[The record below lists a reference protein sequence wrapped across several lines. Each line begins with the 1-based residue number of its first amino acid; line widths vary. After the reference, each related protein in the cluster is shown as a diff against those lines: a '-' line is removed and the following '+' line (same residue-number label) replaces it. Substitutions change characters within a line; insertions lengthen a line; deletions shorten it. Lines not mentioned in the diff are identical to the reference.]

1 MRDREPSN
9 LSQESRDRVLLYW
22 SDELDSEERLEV
34 EAELGV
40 SPELTAYLREL
51 NDLGAAASASASPGM
66 PRAGLIGDVL
76 ANFEAGSNPEETVVI
91 PARFGSRWA
100 IVGAVAAVFL
110 VGVLVASRL
119 LPVLG
124 GGGSERG
131 ASVVTA
137 WDAEL
142 RREPVSI
149 EGELR
154 AHRVFQPSD
163 SPISERLRSAKWDAK
178 ELKERARTL

>member
-1 MRDREPSN
+1 MRDQDPSN
-9 LSQESRDRVLLYW
+9 LSQDSRDRVLLYW
-22 SDELDSEERLEV
+22 SGELDSDARLTV
-34 EAELGV
+34 EAELEA
-40 SPELTAYLREL
+40 SPELTAYLQEL
-51 NDLGAAASASASPGM
+51 NALGTAASASPAPDG

-76 ANFEAGSNPEETVVI
+76 ANFEAGSNPEETVVVS
-91 PARFGSRWA
+91 ARFGSRWA
-100 IVGAVAAVFL
+100 IAGAVAAVFL
-110 VGVLVASRL
+110 VGILVASRMA
-119 LPVLG
+119 PILG

-131 ASVVTA
+131 ASVVSA

-154 AHRVFQPSD
+154 AHRVFQPSA
-163 SPISERLRSAKWDAK
+163 SPVTERLRLAKWDAK